1 MNKNS
6 TKNSWKRMSN
16 FIWLTPS
23 RRCKRRSCWTIS
35 CRPCQLLLAGTYKVR
50 KIPKKECRFKEVFQ
64 ILNANFFE
72 NFSNGMALHWEW
84 RKKRDHFLHYFFSIF
99 RTKWA
104 ISADSVQKDCLQ
116 YKYFHHS
123 QRFTYQN
130 FLNFLFHFLNT
141 FLEF

>member
-6 TKNSWKRMSN
+6 NKNSWKRMSN

-64 ILNANFFE
+64 ILNAKFFE
-72 NFSNGMALHWEW
+72 KFSNGMALHWEW
-84 RKKRDHFLHYFFSIF
+84 RKTKDHFFTIFS
-99 RTKWA
+99 
-104 ISADSVQKDCLQ
+104 Q
-116 YKYFHHS
+116 
-123 QRFTYQN
+123 
-130 FLNFLFHFLNT
+130 
-141 FLEF
+141 FLEQSGLYQLTLFKRIAYNISTFITPRDSHIKISWIFCFIF

>member
-35 CRPCQLLLAGTYKVR
+35 CRPCQLLLASTYKVR

-64 ILNANFFE
+64 ILNAKFFE

-84 RKKRDHFLHYFFSIF
+84 RKKNILFYTIFSQFLEQSGLYQLTLFKRIANNILSSLPEIH
-99 RTKWA
+99 
-104 ISADSVQKDCLQ
+104 ISK
-116 YKYFHHS
+116 
-123 QRFTYQN
+123 
-130 FLNFLFHFLNT
+130 
-141 FLEF
+141 FLEFFVSLLPN